1 MLSEQN
7 RFIEK
12 MCEQSKFTDL
22 LALGIFTQ
30 KSSYMQEQ
38 IPALGILPL
47 FEHLGQLVSLEGVL
61 V

>member
-1 MLSEQN
+1 
-7 RFIEK
+7 

-38 IPALGILPL
+38 IPALGILPP